1 MPKLVEIRVWALRLE
16 RAYLAGLRIFILVF
30 ATLCL
35 LGAGFFLL
43 DGARRAL
50 TSTEVAPEAVT
61 VSGEEIA
68 EAIAAS
74 SQGAKTAETAS
85 TASVSE
91 VAQKAHAAFMA
102 GPFETYFKAYKA
114 FAEAH
119 KKPEDKLLTK
129 EELAEQLLY
138 TAEAIDAASASEA
151 ESAAE
156 AAADAAAAAY
166 ASAMGEELDPSS
178 GSEWSPYEAA
188 YLETSRKFQTEQAFA
203 EAQIAAVTQ
212 VLADQRVVAL
222 AKKYQTAEKTAQS
235 CSTVQRMRTVW
246 DSNSMACA
254 DWFYAPRGCQV
265 RRAVAVEECVPA
277 YPEGVESPNETFAR
291 IDEAYRMEWVAKA
304 ADARAVAQAEEM
316 EKEATK
322 AGAPSAFL
330 IALGVF
336 GAFVTVMFL
345 FLLIAVERHLRPRRD
360 VSAEV

>member
-1 MPKLVEIRVWALRLE
+1 MPKWIEIQGWALRLE

-43 DGARRAL
+43 DGARRAF
-50 TSTEVAPEAVT
+50 TSTEVAPEAVI
-61 VSGEEIA
+61 VSGEDIA
-68 EAIAAS
+68 DAIAAS

-85 TASVSE
+85 AAGVSE
-91 VAQKAHAAFMA
+91 VAQEAHDAFMA

-114 FAEAH
+114 FADAH

-138 TAEAIDAASASEA
+138 TAEAIDAAPTSDA
-151 ESAAE
+151 ES
-156 AAADAAAAAY
+156 AAAAY
-166 ASAMGEELDPSS
+166 ASAIGEELDPSS

-330 IALGVF
+330 IALSVF

-345 FLLIAVERHLRPRRD
+345 FLLIAVERHLRPRREV
-360 VSAEV
+360 VSEV